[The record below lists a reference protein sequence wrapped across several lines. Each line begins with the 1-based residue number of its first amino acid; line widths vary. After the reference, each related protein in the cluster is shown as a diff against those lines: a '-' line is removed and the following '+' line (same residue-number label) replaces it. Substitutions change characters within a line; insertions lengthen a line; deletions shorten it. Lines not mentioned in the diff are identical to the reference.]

1 MRKPDLIIGPR
12 HDPQTVRWHI
22 FVWRGWQLSLH
33 KWLRSDSDRA
43 PHDHKADNLSIIL
56 NAGYW
61 ETIRTREWWE
71 YPERIG
77 GGPYDPKAFE
87 LAGWKHYGDGEFYRD
102 VDRTYFRWPLVPYF
116 RKAETPHRVTL
127 PSDGKPVYT
136 LWLRWPAR
144 RRWGYWCP
152 KGWVDADDY
161 NSTADYYAA
170 GISEVGNGCG

>member
-1 MRKPDLIIGPR
+1 MPLKRGSAKLRKPDLIIGPH

-43 PHDHKADNLSIIL
+43 PHDHKADNISIIL

-61 ETIRTREWWE
+61 ETIRTREWLQE
-71 YPERIG
+71 G
-77 GGPYDPKAFE
+77 DMLAFSPHT
-87 LAGWKHYGDGEFYRD
+87 WTHHGDGEFYRD

-127 PSDGKPVYT
+127 PSNGKPVWT
-136 LWLRWPAR
+136 LWMRWPPR

-152 KGWVDADDY
+152 KGWVDADDLQQR
-161 NSTADYYAA
+161 
-170 GISEVGNGCG
+170 IRLLC

>member
-43 PHDHKADNLSIIL
+43 PHDHKADNLSVIL

-61 ETIRTREWWE
+61 ETIRTFVWQNGNVA
-71 YPERIG
+71 YH
-77 GGPYDPKAFE
+77 DST
-87 LAGWKHYGDGEFYRD
+87 H
-102 VDRTYFRWPLVPYF
+102 FRWPLVPYF

-127 PSDGKPVYT
+127 PSDGRPVWT

-161 NSTADYYAA
+161 NKTADYYAA
-170 GISEVGNGCG
+170 GVSEVGRGCD